1 MRAHS
6 QVNSKGV
13 SQVES
18 QALMNHSIFMTLS
31 QIEEICNYISGDR
44 KSKEEK
50 KFGYYDPCDYRGR
63 NFDTLKDQLVLS
75 VSTVEQHHKLF
86 RKRHPGKQ
94 IELPGNFS

>member
-1 MRAHS
+1 MDFYINCMIGQAEV
-6 QVNSKGV
+6 QKKGV

-31 QIEEICNYISGDR
+31 QIEEICNYLSGDR
-44 KSKEEK
+44 KSKEQK

-63 NFDTLKDQLVLS
+63 NFDILKDQLVLS
-75 VSTVEQHHKLF
+75 VFTVEQHHKLF

-94 IELPGNFS
+94 I